1 LGDGV
6 AAVAVVVLVVKTT
19 MGEPLVALEACATAN
34 TRCQQKIRV
43 CLCGLTQ
50 THSTIKINN
59 YLLLYLVSILE
70 KKIGEKSILME
81 RERLGG
87 FLRVKCLN
95 ACESVCLREGERERG
110 RESQYRG

>member
-1 LGDGV
+1 VSTENQSLSLRVD
-6 AAVAVVVLVVKTT
+6 TN
-19 MGEPLVALEACATAN
+19 ALYN
-34 TRCQQKIRV
+34 K
-43 CLCGLTQ
+43 
-50 THSTIKINN
+50 NN